1 MEKLEQIKEK
11 LSETMMEIK
20 AKKEELT
27 KKRDDLKEENN
38 SFKETTQKNQ
48 KKLKQARIEHDYYFA
63 KKLDIKNHIDL

>member
-1 MEKLEQIKEK
+1 MEKLEQKKEK
-11 LSETMMEIK
+11 LSETMMETK
-20 AKKEELT
+20 AKKEKLT
-27 KKRDDLKEENN
+27 KKRDDLKVENN